1 MIQTSS
7 TGEGCNY
14 LITESVS
21 AGSQGADSCYAPLSS
36 RSYESYSTT
45 PTFISSRDCMSYA
58 GTVNTT
64 PRASC
69 LIVWAALDFFL
80 PSSSTPPTP
89 HPHAGLPD
97 SVFEDPLDNLNS
109 KLGTFLFCKGPVLN
123 VPLIKWLTAKKNNI
137 FIVIIVIDDLM
148 LNSGLHN

>member
-80 PSSSTPPTP
+80 SSSSTPRPPTP
-89 HPHAGLPD
+89 MPACRILALKTHWII
-97 SVFEDPLDNLNS
+97 LNS
-109 KLGTFLFCKGPVLN
+109 KLGTLLFCKGPVLN

-148 LNSGLHN
+148 LNSCLRN